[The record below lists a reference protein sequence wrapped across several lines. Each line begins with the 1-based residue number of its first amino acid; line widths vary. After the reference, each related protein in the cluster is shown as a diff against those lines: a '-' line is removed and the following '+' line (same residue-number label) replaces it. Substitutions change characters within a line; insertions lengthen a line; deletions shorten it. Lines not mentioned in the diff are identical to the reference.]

1 MKLLS
6 ANQIRAW
13 DQFTIQS
20 EQISSIDLM
29 ERASRSFVDWYL
41 SIYKD
46 TNIPVHIFC
55 GNGNNGGDGLAIAR
69 LLTDK
74 LYKVKVHIVN
84 FVAVNTLDF
93 NKNLD
98 RLKDY
103 SHVKITCQED
113 ILPAIHSSSIII
125 DALLGTGTNKPV
137 TGKLEHI
144 IQYINSLP
152 NKTISIDVPSGL
164 PADGMAIGTTVM
176 PDVIFTFQ
184 IPKKS
189 FFLEVN
195 EAYCKSWVLGDIH
208 LHPDYLTKDLSDV
221 DLSDVDLVSEM
232 YKKRKKYQH
241 KGDFGH
247 AMIIAGSKG
256 KMGAAILATM
266 ACLRSG
272 AGLVTACLPEIGR
285 DVMQTSF
292 PEAMINIIGK
302 EHLIT
307 MPADVGNFTIGIG
320 PGLGLNEETIQA
332 FKLILLSV
340 KKPLVFDADAI
351 NILAMEPELLEFL
364 PVNSILTP
372 HPKEFSRLF
381 GTTES
386 EMERLSLAKNMA
398 VRYQIIIVLKGAH
411 TRIFTPSGHEF
422 INNTGNPGMA
432 TAGSGDVLTGI
443 ITGLVAQ
450 NYIPENAAVLGVFI
464 HGLAGDM
471 ALKYE
476 SVESLIASDIINNLG
491 KAFKTLIPDDHIS
504 K

>member
-6 ANQIRAW
+6 VNQIKAW

-20 EQISSIDLM
+20 EKISSIDLM
-29 ERASRSFVDWYL
+29 ERASMSFVDWYL

-46 TNIPVHIFC
+46 KSIPVHIFC

-84 FVAVNTLDF
+84 FATVNTLDF

-103 SHVKITCQED
+103 NHIEISCQEEYLPD
-113 ILPAIHSSSIII
+113 INVNSIII
-125 DALLGTGTNKPV
+125 DSLLGTGTNKPV
-137 TGKLEHI
+137 TGNLEHI

-164 PADGMAIGTTVM
+164 PADGMAIGTAVTS
-176 PDVIFTFQ
+176 DVIFTFQ

-189 FFLEVN
+189 FFLEAN

-208 LHPDYLTKDLSDV
+208 LNPDFLTKNISDTYLLDL
-221 DLSDVDLVSEM
+221 DLVSGM

-241 KGDFGH
+241 KGHFGH
-247 AMIIAGSKG
+247 ALIIAGSKG
-256 KMGAAILATM
+256 KMGAAILATK

-272 AGLVTACLPEIGR
+272 AGLVTACIPEIGG
-285 DVMQTSF
+285 DVMQTAF
-292 PEAMINIIGK
+292 PEAMITISGK
-302 EHLIT
+302 EHLNTI
-307 MPADVGNFTIGIG
+307 PADIANFTIGIG
-320 PGLGLNEETIQA
+320 PGLGVNKETIQS
-332 FKLILLSV
+332 FKQIFKSV
-340 KKPLVFDADAI
+340 KKPLVLDADAI
-351 NILAMEPELLEFL
+351 NILSILPMLLGFL

-386 EMERLSLAKNMA
+386 EVERLSLAKNMA

-411 TRIFTPSGHEF
+411 TRIFTPSGREF

-443 ITGLVAQ
+443 ITGLLAQ
-450 NYIPENAAVLGVFI
+450 NYKPEYAAVLGVFI

-491 KAFKTLIPDDHIS
+491 KAFKTLNPDDHTS
-504 K
+504 